1 MTLEGIGGIYGR
13 KHSTIFTGIRKI
25 ENFLELHDKKTEE
38 LMQILSLGVNKKLRT
53 NLVLS
58 PWKKVNINLSGISSS
73 SVYTDGE
80 MMSLVNLRKK
90 TGALE
95 PVPPRKVSKVLKEEA
110 DIVFIHN
117 IPNVGE
123 QWIYVT
129 QNNIYQEK
137 PTR

>member
-1 MTLEGIGGIYGR
+1 ME
-13 KHSTIFTGIRKI
+13 
-25 ENFLELHDKKTEE
+25 
-38 LMQILSLGVNKKLRT
+38 
-53 NLVLS
+53 
-58 PWKKVNINLSGISSS
+58 KVNINLSGISSS